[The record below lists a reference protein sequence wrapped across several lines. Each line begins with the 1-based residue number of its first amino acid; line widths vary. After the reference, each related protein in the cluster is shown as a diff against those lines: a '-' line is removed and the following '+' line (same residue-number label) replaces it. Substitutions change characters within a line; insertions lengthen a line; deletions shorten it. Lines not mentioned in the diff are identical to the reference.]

1 MKTQTDNKSEII
13 KTRTGGLG
21 SSDAKMVISI
31 GKNGKVS
38 ETQKKRL
45 AIMLGLDEQVQF
57 STNATDYGN
66 YIENCVFEALKG
78 EYPTAVSNPFTKH
91 ELFSA
96 EYGFDIFNHIDF
108 EVENGYHI
116 AWFECKAVNDNLT
129 ATIEKYKDQLMWHQ
143 MIGRE
148 KARNLKKDFTLY
160 LVHYQTS
167 DKDSEFDASK
177 IVIERIE
184 NEYSNPFISGFEVIK
199 SEIQNFTYEKSEEL
213 SSYCLPAEQQKELEQ
228 IYINLKEIETLNK
241 KVEEFKARMHS
252 LMEEN
257 NVKSID
263 NDLFKITI
271 VAGSESMGF
280 DAKRFEKENPELYRK
295 YLTKKT
301 VRNSYPKITLK

>member
-1 MKTQTDNKSEII
+1 METAKNEII

-45 AIMLGLDEQVQF
+45 AIMLGLDEQKQF
-57 STNATDYGN
+57 TTNATEYGN

-91 ELFSA
+91 EAFSQ

-108 EVENGYHI
+108 EVENGFHI
-116 AWFECKAVNDNLT
+116 AWFECKAVNDGLD
-129 ATIEKYKDQLMWHQ
+129 ATIEKYNDQLMWHQ
-143 MIGRE
+143 MIGLE
-148 KARNLKKDFTLY
+148 KAKSLQKDFTLY

-167 DKDSEFDASK
+167 DKESDFDASK
-177 IVIERIE
+177 INIHRIE
-184 NEYSNPFISGFEVIK
+184 NVYANPFVQGFEVIK
-199 SEIQNFTYEKSEEL
+199 NEIKDFTYEKSEEL
-213 SSYCLPAEQQKELEQ
+213 SSYCLPVEQQKQLEQ
-228 IYINLKEIETLNK
+228 IYISLKEIETLNK
-241 KVEEFKARMHS
+241 KVDEFKEKMLG
-252 LMEEN
+252 LMEAN

-263 NDLFKITI
+263 NELFKITV
-271 VAGSESMGF
+271 VAGSESIGF
-280 DAKRFEKENPELYRK
+280 DTKRFEKENTEIHRK

-301 VRNSYPKITLK
+301 VRNPYLKLTIK